1 MRRAV
6 DTLLLATLFTM
17 TFTKLRWEI
26 GPVDVRIGE
35 LFAAAFIALF
45 VIMRI
50 RAGDWRVPRT
60 VQVLSV
66 FFLILLLVYLIGYF
80 NLSTIA
86 SRNLYVKG
94 MITFGI
100 HFTFLM
106 AAVSHLARRSERL
119 LWRAVRWFCA
129 GLAVNAAYGLVALA
143 YAEGTNGGD
152 LDKYVIEP
160 ITGEAPG
167 LQLFGVTGGLNIYRT
182 NGLTLDP
189 NHLGIMLVVPLLVLL
204 PVYLRLPRG
213 SSLRVPLAVLLGA
226 LFLVELATISRSALL
241 GLGVGLIVLA
251 IPYGRRFLSARFL
264 VPLAG
269 LLAVMAVIVERRSD
283 FFESI
288 LRVRTNLGSS
298 STQTHFELYDL
309 LGPGAPRQSALRLRQ
324 EHVLRLL
331 RVPHGQVELGAA
343 QLLPQRPHRERARR
357 RRRPRRLP
365 RLRLPAPR
373 RGPADRLR
381 ARGRRRPGA
390 TLMRALAWG
399 ITAALVGTMAAN
411 VFYLTMQMYYFT
423 GLIALGARRSAPP
436 RPPGPGG
443 HAAHTSGARLVR
455 VLVLTTSYPR
465 NETDFAGRFLADTV
479 DRLRARGLEV
489 DLLAPGRGY
498 SDFGLAYGEGM
509 SRNIRK
515 RPWAVPPLL
524 GLDDPQRPQ
533 GGAARGRRPC
543 PLAADRVSSLALR

>member
-1 MRRAV
+1 VRRAV

-152 LDKYVIEP
+152 LDRYVIEP

-269 LLAVMAVIVERRSD
+269 VLAVMAVIVERRSN

-309 LGPGAPRQSALRLRQ
+309 LGP
-324 EHVLRLL
+324 VLRDNPLFGFGKNTFSAYYEFL
-331 RVPHGQVELGAA
+331 TGKSNWGPHSYYLSVLTESGLVGAVVLGAFLVYVFQRLGAA
-343 QLLPQRPHRERARR
+343 RR
-357 RRRPRRLP
+357 IGYAL
-365 RLRLPAPR
+365 AAA
-373 RGPADRLR
+373 GDR
-381 ARGRRRPGA
+381 GA

-423 GLIALGARRSAPP
+423 GLIALGLAVPLLLARRARAVTPPAPP
-436 RPPGPGG
+436 
-443 HAAHTSGARLVR
+443 
-455 VLVLTTSYPR
+455 
-465 NETDFAGRFLADTV
+465 
-479 DRLRARGLEV
+479 
-489 DLLAPGRGY
+489 APG
-498 SDFGLAYGEGM
+498 
-509 SRNIRK
+509 
-515 RPWAVPPLL
+515 
-524 GLDDPQRPQ
+524 
-533 GGAARGRRPC
+533 
-543 PLAADRVSSLALR
+543 

>member
-6 DTLLLATLFTM
+6 DILLLATLFTM

-45 VIMRI
+45 VVMRI

-60 VQVLSV
+60 VQVLAV

-86 SRNLYVKG
+86 SRNLWLKG

-160 ITGEAPG
+160 ITGESPG

-283 FFESI
+283 FFEGRPARSDE
-288 LRVRTNLGSS
+288 LR
-298 STQTHFELYDL
+298 ELVHADPL
-309 LGPGAPRQSALRLRQ
+309 RALRAGRAGPPRQSALRLRQ

-343 QLLPQRPHRERARR
+343 LATTSASSRKAGSSAPSSSAPSSSTSSSASARR
-357 RRRPRRLP
+357 
-365 RLRLPAPR
+365 
-373 RGPADRLR
+373 G
-381 ARGRRRPGA
+381 G
-390 TLMRALAWG
+390 
-399 ITAALVGTMAAN
+399 
-411 VFYLTMQMYYFT
+411 
-423 GLIALGARRSAPP
+423 SAPP
-436 RPPGPGG
+436 SRPPATAAPRSCARWPGG
-443 HAAHTSGARLVR
+443 SRPPWSGRWPRTSS
-455 VLVLTTSYPR
+455 T
-465 NETDFAGRFLADTV
+465 
-479 DRLRARGLEV
+479 
-489 DLLAPGRGY
+489 
-498 SDFGLAYGEGM
+498 
-509 SRNIRK
+509 
-515 RPWAVPPLL
+515 
-524 GLDDPQRPQ
+524 
-533 GGAARGRRPC
+533 
-543 PLAADRVSSLALR
+543 